1 MIYKIAKIIGIS
13 CAFCAVAACSD
24 WLEPK
29 PVKGYD
35 QDYDSSAISPEN
47 EEYFKSLREWKQI
60 PDLPQTFVWFDSWS
74 GASNTGSESL
84 RALPDSVT
92 IASNWGLH
100 GADTSKFDL
109 SPARKYDMEVMQKIK
124 GTKVVVTFFSRFPG
138 EGLPK
143 SRFPHWYDENGNY
156 IYLGK
161 SSYEVNTTDEELAR
175 PAIRRY
181 VEDLYNACIEAGYDG
196 YDWDYEPALGMDAPG
211 GREYTPFYYNRVQQR
226 IFVEELSYW
235 FGREAMNPNRDRGGR
250 PMPEKQLLLIIDGD
264 IGWNYGMGD
273 DWLHYCFD
281 YFILQAYGGGG
292 LQNRVSNVITDCGP
306 SIANGL
312 MTAEDAVKRTI
323 LTENFE
329 SYASSGGGFLDMSN
343 FIYCGTYGGGALDQQ
358 IGGCGLYRVGFDYV
372 GGKWKFLDQGIT
384 NMYRIWRERRQAE

>member
-124 GTKVVVTFFSRFPG
+124 GTKVVVTYFSRFPG

-143 SRFPHWYDENGNY
+143 SRFPHWYIEGTDQYNY
-156 IYLGK
+156 K
-161 SSYEVNTTDEELAR
+161 QTTANSTDEELVR
-175 PAIRRY
+175 PYIRQY
-181 VEDLYNACIEAGYDG
+181 AEDLYKACIETGYDG
-196 YDWDYEPALGMDAPG
+196 WDWDFEPGFGMGSGLDAP
-211 GREYTPFYYNRVQQR
+211 FWDNSVQLK
-226 IFVEELSYW
+226 IFIEEMSYW
-235 FGREAMNPNRDRGGR
+235 FGRYAMDPTRDRAGR
-250 PMPEKQLLLIIDGD
+250 PMPERRLLMIIDGA
-264 IGWNYGMGD
+264 IGFSRMRGMPVK
-273 DWLHYCFD
+273 YFD
-281 YFILQAYGGGG
+281 YFVLQAYSGNNLSGRV
-292 LQNRVSNVITDCGP
+292 QNTINEIM
-306 SIANGL
+306 SIDPDAF
-312 MTAEDAVKRTI
+312 TAEEIVKRTI

-329 SYASSGGGFLDMSN
+329 SYASNGGGFLNMSN
-343 FIYCGTYGGGALDQQ
+343 FIYRGNSGGQTLDQQ
-358 IGGCGLYRVGFDYV
+358 IGGCGLYRVGFDYS
-372 GGKWKFLDQGIT
+372 GGKWKYLDQGIT
-384 NMYRIWRERRQAE
+384 NMYRIWRERQQAE